1 VAAEGDEYMPL
12 SFGISMKSDLHAS
25 TIALLATQRQLLEDW
40 LHTDD
45 ARQTAARL
53 IRRRGLSRSADELIS
68 EAWLRIQRAFGRRD
82 EPYPSIETSD
92 DAARFAARVLDN
104 LSRDWRR
111 SDSRGSGV
119 EFVEPDV
126 PHDGGTSGIEE
137 RMLISQLLHVV
148 ALRATTDTHCPGC
161 PAEVVAGTA
170 LEVLHLVLNGHDGGG
185 DGRTWID
192 QVLYAA
198 LDRIDGDPDRTE
210 AARAQRKSRCGR
222 CVMALLEAGL
232 RDLGEVAP

>member
-12 SFGISMKSDLHAS
+12 SFGFSMKSDLHAS
-25 TIALLATQRQLLEDW
+25 TFALLATQRQLLQDW
-40 LHTDD
+40 LHTSD
-45 ARQTAARL
+45 ARQTATRL

-68 EAWLRIQRAFGRRD
+68 EAWLRIQGAFGRRD
-82 EPYPSIETSD
+82 EPYPSIETGD

-111 SDSRGSGV
+111 SEARGSGI
-119 EFVEPDV
+119 EFVEPDA
-126 PHDGGTSGIEE
+126 PHDGGTSSIEE
-137 RMLISQLLHVV
+137 HLLVSQLLHVV
-148 ALRATTDTHCPGC
+148 ARRATAEARCPGC
-161 PAEVVAGTA
+161 PSEVVASAA

-192 QVLYAA
+192 QILYAA